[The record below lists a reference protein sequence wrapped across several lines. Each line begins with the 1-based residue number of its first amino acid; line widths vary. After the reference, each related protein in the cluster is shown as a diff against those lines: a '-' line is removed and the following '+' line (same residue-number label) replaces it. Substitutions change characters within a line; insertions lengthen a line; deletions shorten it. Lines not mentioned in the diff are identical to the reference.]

1 MKDLGLWDSTVTMFS
16 MDHGEYLGDHG
27 MIEKWPSG
35 VSDSLARELL
45 IIGGGGLAQVVGYEE
60 MVEMVGLLPTVFQM
74 AGIGEHFPYCG
85 RSVCDVLVK
94 GGKDDDGRIIMH
106 RDFAF
111 SEGGF
116 LLSEEPLLEQ
126 APYPYD
132 IKGALQHEGT
142 ALVGKAVSIRDK
154 EWTFVYGLCEPPDL
168 YNRRDDPQELHNL
181 AEVSEYAD
189 VRRRMEA
196 SVLRWM
202 AEGSDFYL
210 FTKTRGSLPSNSM
223 IPNPSGRN
231 VRHRIKEKW
240 HVNYCIAG
248 DSDLGRALSG
258 YHYIPKKKKGK
269 SKF

>member
-1 MKDLGLWDSTVTMFS
+1 MYARKATPIPSKPSDKTGYEPRYINVNRERYGTHRATPEIWAEGMATYYGMISRLDDQFGRVVDKMKDPSLRNSTVTMFFT
-16 MDHGEYLGDHG
+16 DHGEYLGDHG

-35 VSDSLARELL
+35 VSDSLKREPL
-45 IIGGGGLAQVVGYEE
+45 IIGGGGLGQGVVYEE

-94 GGKDDDGRIIMH
+94 GGKDDDGRIIRH

-132 IKGALQHEGT
+132 IKGALQHEDT

-154 EWTFVYGLCEPPDL
+154 EWTFV
-168 YNRRDDPQELHNL
+168 
-181 AEVSEYAD
+181 
-189 VRRRMEA
+189 
-196 SVLRWM
+196 
-202 AEGSDFYL
+202 
-210 FTKTRGSLPSNSM
+210 
-223 IPNPSGRN
+223 
-231 VRHRIKEKW
+231 
-240 HVNYCIAG
+240 
-248 DSDLGRALSG
+248 
-258 YHYIPKKKKGK
+258 
-269 SKF
+269 